1 MKFAEKLAMDQQPR
15 RVRSRKPSLVIK
27 HSVKIS
33 GRHTSVSLEEAF
45 WDLLS
50 EIASIQNISISDL
63 VANIDQERPLGGNLS
78 SAIRVFIL
86 EHYRKLAEAKR

>member
-1 MKFAEKLAMDQQPR
+1 
-15 RVRSRKPSLVIK
+15 
-27 HSVKIS
+27 
-33 GRHTSVSLEEAF
+33 VSLEEAF
-45 WDLLS
+45 WDLLL

-86 EHYRKLAEAKR
+86 EHDRKLAEAKR